1 MGVREPGIRKSM
13 THFYRNTVKTFTEL
27 INEGITTGRMKK
39 MDPEKTA
46 RVMYFLIMGTFFTYF
61 STNIDFDL
69 IDQETFNMEALLK
82 GIQAD

>member
-1 MGVREPGIRKSM
+1 
-13 THFYRNTVKTFTEL
+13 
-27 INEGITTGRMKK
+27 
-39 MDPEKTA
+39 
-46 RVMYFLIMGTFFTYF
+46 MYFLFMGTFFTYF